1 MSPLLTLGLSTF
13 WLIIM
18 FWTSFK
24 RIIKAGFISFWRNGS
39 VSLSAVFVMIVAL
52 FMIASTLLITAFL
65 GTALK
70 DLQDK
75 IDINIYVDAK
85 ASEESILNL
94 KKQIEALPEVKAVSY
109 ISREQALSDFR
120 TRHENDH
127 RIIQALDEIGD
138 NPLPAALTVK
148 AKEPSQYEGIASFLS
163 SKSELGAGSELSIV
177 NKVNFNDNKIA
188 IERLT
193 KIISGVKK
201 LGSIITAVMI
211 GISILITFNTIRLAI
226 FIARDEIGVMR
237 LVGGSNEYI
246 RGPFVV
252 EGVLYGLV
260 ASFLTLILFYP
271 ITYWLKNT
279 TQSFYGGVDLLHYFV
294 ANFVQIFFIII
305 LSGVA
310 LGALSSYLAVRKYL
324 TSK

>member
-1 MSPLLTLGLSTF
+1 MLWTTL
-13 WLIIM
+13 
-18 FWTSFK
+18 K

-75 IDINIYVDAK
+75 IDINIYVNAT
-85 ASEESILNL
+85 ASESSILSL
-94 KKQIEALPEVKAVSY
+94 KKQIETLPEVKSVSY
-109 ISREQALSDFR
+109 ISREDALTSFR
-120 TRHENDH
+120 ERHKDDH

-148 AKEPSQYEGIASFLS
+148 AKEPSQYEGIANFLS
-163 SKSELGAGSELSIV
+163 NKSELSAGSTLSIV
-177 NKVNFNDNKIA
+177 SKVNYNDNKVA
-188 IERLT
+188 IERLS
-193 KIISGVKK
+193 KLIIGVKK
-201 LGSIITAVMI
+201 LGSIITAIMI

-226 FIARDEIGVMR
+226 FIARDEISVMR
-237 LVGGSNEYI
+237 LVGGSNEYV

-252 EGVLYGLV
+252 EGILYGLV
-260 ASFLTLILFYP
+260 AAFLTLILFYP

-279 TQSFYGGVDLLHYFV
+279 TQVFYGGVDLLHYFV
-294 ANFVQIFFIII
+294 ANFVQIFLIIVF
-305 LSGVA
+305 SGIA
-310 LGALSSYLAVRKYL
+310 LGAVSSYLAVRKYL
-324 TSK
+324 R

>member
-1 MSPLLTLGLSTF
+1 MLWTTL
-13 WLIIM
+13 
-18 FWTSFK
+18 K

-85 ASEESILNL
+85 SSETDILSL
-94 KKQIEALPEVKAVSY
+94 KKRIETLPEVKSVAY
-109 ISREQALSDFR
+109 ISRDQALEQFR
-120 TRHENDH
+120 ARHENDH

-148 AKEPSQYEGIASFLS
+148 AKEPSQYEGIATFLS
-163 SKSELGAGSELSIV
+163 NKSELSEGSTLSIV
-177 NKVNFNDNKIA
+177 NKVNYNDNKVA
-188 IERLT
+188 IERLS
-193 KIISGVKK
+193 KLIVGVRK

-226 FIARDEIGVMR
+226 FIAREEIGVMR
-237 LVGGSNEYI
+237 LVGGSNEYV

-252 EGVLYGLV
+252 EGILYGLV
-260 ASFLTLILFYP
+260 AAFLTLILFYP

-279 TQSFYGGVDLLHYFV
+279 TQVFYGGVDLLHYFV
-294 ANFVQIFFIII
+294 ANFVEIFFVIIF
-305 LSGVA
+305 SGIA
-310 LGALSSYLAVRKYL
+310 LGAVSSYLAVRKYL

>member
-1 MSPLLTLGLSTF
+1 MY
-13 WLIIM
+13 
-18 FWTSFK
+18 WTALK

-65 GTALK
+65 GTALE

-85 ASEESILNL
+85 ASEEQIISLQ
-94 KKQIEALPEVKAVSY
+94 KQIETIPEVDKVTY
-109 ISREQALSDFR
+109 ISREDALTAFR
-120 TRHENDH
+120 ARHENDH

-148 AKEPSQYEGIASFLS
+148 AKEPSQYQGIANFLS
-163 SKSELGAGSELSIV
+163 NKSELSEGSMISIIS
-177 NKVNFNDNKIA
+177 KVNYNDNKVA
-188 IERLT
+188 IERLSRL
-193 KIISGVKK
+193 IAGVKK
-201 LGSIITAVMI
+201 LGSIITAGMI

-237 LVGGSNEYI
+237 LVGGSNEYV

-252 EGVLYGLV
+252 EGILYGLV
-260 ASFLTLILFYP
+260 AAFLTLILFYP

-279 TQSFYGGVDLLHYFV
+279 TQVFYGGVDLLQYFV
-294 ANFVQIFFIII
+294 ANFVQIFLVVV
-305 LSGVA
+305 LSGIA
-310 LGALSSYLAVRKYL
+310 LGAVSSYLAVRKYL
-324 TSK
+324 TSR

>member
-1 MSPLLTLGLSTF
+1 ML
-13 WLIIM
+13 
-18 FWTSFK
+18 WTTNK
-24 RIIKAGFISFWRNGS
+24 RIIKAGFISFWRNSS
-39 VSLSAVFVMIVAL
+39 VSLSAVFVMFVAL
-52 FMIASTLLITAFL
+52 FMIASTILITAFL

-75 IDINIYVDAK
+75 ININIYVDAK
-85 ASEESILNL
+85 ADESTILSL
-94 KKQIEALPEVKAVSY
+94 KKQIETLPEVKAVTY
-109 ISREQALSDFR
+109 ISRAQALEDFR

-138 NPLPAALTVK
+138 NPLPAALTVM
-148 AKEPSQYEGIASFLS
+148 AKEPSQYEGIAKFLS
-163 SKSELGAGSELSIV
+163 NKSELSTGNTLSIV
-177 NKVNFNDNKIA
+177 SKINYNDNKVA

-193 KIISGVKK
+193 KLIDGVKK
-201 LGSIITAVMI
+201 LGSIITALMI

-226 FIARDEIGVMR
+226 FIARDEISVMR

-252 EGVLYGLV
+252 EGIIYGLV
-260 ASFLTLILFYP
+260 AAFLTLVLFYP

-279 TQSFYGGVDLLHYFV
+279 TQVFYGGVDLLHYFV
-294 ANFVQIFFIII
+294 ANFVQIFLIIVF
-305 LSGVA
+305 SGIA
-310 LGALSSYLAVRKYL
+310 LGAVSSYLAVRKYL

>member
-1 MSPLLTLGLSTF
+1 
-13 WLIIM
+13 M
-18 FWTSFK
+18 FWTTIK

-75 IDINIYVDAK
+75 IDINIYVDEK
-85 ASEESILNL
+85 ATESAILSL
-94 KKQIEALPEVKAVSY
+94 KEKIEILPEVKSVSY
-109 ISREQALSDFR
+109 ISREQALENFR
-120 TRHENDH
+120 VRHENDH

-138 NPLPAALTVK
+138 NPLPATLTIK
-148 AKEPSQYEGIASFLS
+148 AKEPSQYEGISNFLS
-163 SKSELGAGSELSIV
+163 NKSELSAGSTLSIV
-177 NKVNFNDNKIA
+177 SKVNYNDNKVA
-188 IERLT
+188 IDRLS
-193 KIISGVKK
+193 KIIIGVKK
-201 LGSIITAVMI
+201 LGGIITAVMI

-237 LVGGSNEYI
+237 LVGGSNEYV

-252 EGVLYGLV
+252 EGILYGLV
-260 ASFLTLILFYP
+260 AAFLTLILFYP

-279 TQSFYGGVDLLHYFV
+279 TQVFYGGVDLLHYFV

-305 LSGVA
+305 FSGVA
-310 LGALSSYLAVRKYL
+310 LGAVSSYLAVRKYL

>member
-1 MSPLLTLGLSTF
+1 MY
-13 WLIIM
+13 
-18 FWTSFK
+18 WTALK

-65 GTALK
+65 GTALE

-85 ASEESILNL
+85 ASEEQIISLQ
-94 KKQIEALPEVKAVSY
+94 KQIETIPEVDKVTY
-109 ISREQALSDFR
+109 ISREDALTAFR
-120 TRHENDH
+120 ARHENDH

-148 AKEPSQYEGIASFLS
+148 AKEPSQYQGIANFLS
-163 SKSELGAGSELSIV
+163 NKSELSEGSMISIIS
-177 NKVNFNDNKIA
+177 KVNYNDNKVA
-188 IERLT
+188 IERLSRL
-193 KIISGVKK
+193 IAGVKK

-237 LVGGSNEYI
+237 LVGGSNEYV

-252 EGVLYGLV
+252 EGILYGLV
-260 ASFLTLILFYP
+260 AAFLTLILFYP

-279 TQSFYGGVDLLHYFV
+279 TQVFYGGVDLLQYFV
-294 ANFVQIFFIII
+294 ANFVQIFLVVV
-305 LSGVA
+305 LSGIA
-310 LGALSSYLAVRKYL
+310 LGAVSSYLAVRKYL
-324 TSK
+324 TSR

>member
-1 MSPLLTLGLSTF
+1 MYN
-13 WLIIM
+13 IM
-18 FWTSFK
+18 FWTTIK

-75 IDINIYVDAK
+75 IDINIYVDEK
-85 ASEESILNL
+85 ATEPAILSL
-94 KKQIEALPEVKAVSY
+94 KEKIEILPEVKSVSY
-109 ISREQALSDFR
+109 ISREQALENFR
-120 TRHENDH
+120 IRHENDH

-138 NPLPAALTVK
+138 NPLPATLTIK
-148 AKEPSQYEGIASFLS
+148 AKEPSQYEGISNFLS
-163 SKSELGAGSELSIV
+163 NKSELSAGSTLSIV
-177 NKVNFNDNKIA
+177 SKVNYNDNKVA
-188 IERLT
+188 IDRLS
-193 KIISGVKK
+193 KIIIGVKK
-201 LGSIITAVMI
+201 LGGIITAMMI

-237 LVGGSNEYI
+237 LVGGSNEYV

-252 EGVLYGLV
+252 EGILYGLV
-260 ASFLTLILFYP
+260 AAFLTLILFYP
-271 ITYWLKNT
+271 VTYWLKNT
-279 TQSFYGGVDLLHYFV
+279 TQVFYGGVDLLHYFV
-294 ANFVQIFFIII
+294 ANFVQIFVIII
-305 LSGVA
+305 LSGIA
-310 LGALSSYLAVRKYL
+310 LGAVSSYLAVRKYL

>member
-1 MSPLLTLGLSTF
+1 
-13 WLIIM
+13 M
-18 FWTSFK
+18 FWTTLK

-75 IDINIYVDAK
+75 IDINIYVDEK
-85 ASEESILNL
+85 ATEEAILSL
-94 KKQIEALPEVKAVSY
+94 KERIETLPEVKSVSY
-109 ISREQALSDFR
+109 ISREDALASFR
-120 TRHENDH
+120 ERHKDDH
-127 RIIQALDEIGD
+127 RIVQALDEIGD

-148 AKEPSQYEGIASFLS
+148 AKEPSQYEGIANFLS
-163 SKSELGAGSELSIV
+163 SKSELSAGGTLSIV
-177 NKVNFNDNKIA
+177 SKINYNDNKVA
-188 IERLT
+188 INRLS
-193 KIISGVKK
+193 KLIVGVKK

-246 RGPFVV
+246 RGPFVI
-252 EGVLYGLV
+252 EGILYGLV
-260 ASFLTLILFYP
+260 AAFLTLILFYP
-271 ITYWLKNT
+271 VTYWLKNT
-279 TQSFYGGVDLLHYFV
+279 TQIFYGGVDLLHYFV
-294 ANFVQIFFIII
+294 ANFVQIFLIIV
-305 LSGVA
+305 LSGIA
-310 LGALSSYLAVRKYL
+310 LGAVSSYLAVRKYL

>member
-1 MSPLLTLGLSTF
+1 MLWTTL
-13 WLIIM
+13 
-18 FWTSFK
+18 K

-85 ASEESILNL
+85 ASETDILSL
-94 KKQIEALPEVKAVSY
+94 KKRIETLPEVKSVAY
-109 ISREQALSDFR
+109 ISRDQALEQFR
-120 TRHENDH
+120 ARHENDH

-148 AKEPSQYEGIASFLS
+148 AKEPSQYEGIATFLS
-163 SKSELGAGSELSIV
+163 NKSELSEGSTLSIV
-177 NKVNFNDNKIA
+177 NKVNYNDNKVA
-188 IERLT
+188 IERLS
-193 KIISGVKK
+193 KLIVGVRK
-201 LGSIITAVMI
+201 LGSIITAIMI

-226 FIARDEIGVMR
+226 FIAREEIGVMR
-237 LVGGSNEYI
+237 LVGGSNEYV

-252 EGVLYGLV
+252 EGILYGLV
-260 ASFLTLILFYP
+260 AAFLTLILFYP

-279 TQSFYGGVDLLHYFV
+279 TQVFYGGVDLLHYFV
-294 ANFVQIFFIII
+294 ANFVEIFFVIIF
-305 LSGVA
+305 SGIA
-310 LGALSSYLAVRKYL
+310 LGAVSSYLAVRKYL

>member
-1 MSPLLTLGLSTF
+1 MTAL
-13 WLIIM
+13 
-18 FWTSFK
+18 K

-94 KKQIEALPEVKAVSY
+94 KKQIETLHEVKSVSY

-120 TRHENDH
+120 ARHENDH
-127 RIIQALDEIGD
+127 RIIQALDEIGE

-163 SKSELGAGSELSIV
+163 NKSELSAGSELSIV

-193 KIISGVKK
+193 KIINGVKK
-201 LGSIITAVMI
+201 LGSIITAIMI

-252 EGVLYGLV
+252 EGILYGLV
-260 ASFLTLILFYP
+260 ASFLTLLLFYP

-294 ANFVQIFFIII
+294 ANFVQIFLIII

-310 LGALSSYLAVRKYL
+310 LGAVSSYLAVRKYL
-324 TSK
+324 NSK

>member
-1 MSPLLTLGLSTF
+1 MYN
-13 WLIIM
+13 IM
-18 FWTSFK
+18 FWTTIK

-75 IDINIYVDAK
+75 IDINIYVDEK
-85 ASEESILNL
+85 ATEPAILSL
-94 KKQIEALPEVKAVSY
+94 KEKIEILPEVKSVSY
-109 ISREQALSDFR
+109 ISREQALENFR
-120 TRHENDH
+120 IRHENDH

-138 NPLPAALTVK
+138 NPLPATLTIK
-148 AKEPSQYEGIASFLS
+148 AKEPSQYEGISNFLS
-163 SKSELGAGSELSIV
+163 NKSELSAGSTLSIV
-177 NKVNFNDNKIA
+177 SKVNYNDNKVA
-188 IERLT
+188 IDRLS
-193 KIISGVKK
+193 KIIIGVKK
-201 LGSIITAVMI
+201 LGGIITAMMI

-237 LVGGSNEYI
+237 LVGGSNEYV

-252 EGVLYGLV
+252 EGILYGLV
-260 ASFLTLILFYP
+260 AAFLTLILFYP
-271 ITYWLKNT
+271 VTYWLKNT
-279 TQSFYGGVDLLHYFV
+279 TQVFYGGVDLLHYFV
-294 ANFVQIFFIII
+294 ANFVQIFVIII

-310 LGALSSYLAVRKYL
+310 LGAVSSYLAVRKYL